1 MSYKSGFVG
10 LIGQPNAGKS
20 TLMNYL
26 IEQKV
31 SIVTPKPQT
40 TRRRVL
46 GIQNTDKAQIVFIDA
61 PGLVKAEKGLNAFL
75 EKEAYDVVKES
86 DVIIAVL
93 SIDEKGSDSI
103 LKVLDIVKT
112 SKKPWL
118 GLITKTDVSDKAH
131 RILIIKDMIEL
142 AGGKCIQ
149 VSCLKDGKEG
159 RESVLNAII
168 EVLPESEAPLY
179 DKELYTTENVRDLV
193 AEIIRE
199 KCFDNLTHELP
210 YQLAVQIRKF
220 DEEAKPCP
228 HIYADVIVA
237 KDSHK
242 PIVVG
247 KKASVI
253 KKIGQ
258 ESRLEIEK
266 MMGEKIFLELNVVV
280 REDWFEK
287 SQYMKELGYII
298 HDK

>member
-1 MSYKSGFVG
+1 MSYRSGFVG

-31 SIVTPKPQT
+31 SIVTTKPQT

-46 GIQNTDKAQIVFIDA
+46 GIQNTENAQIVFVDA

-86 DVIIAVL
+86 DVIVAVL

-118 GLITKTDVSDKAH
+118 GLITKTDVADKAH
-131 RILIIKDMIEL
+131 RILIIKEMVEL

-159 RESVLNAII
+159 RELVLSAI
-168 EVLPESEAPLY
+168 EALLPESAGPLY
-179 DKELYTTENVRDLV
+179 DNDLYTTENVRDLA

-199 KCFDNLTHELP
+199 KCFENLTQELP

-220 DEEAKPCP
+220 DENAKPCP
-228 HIYADVIVA
+228 HIYADVIVS
-237 KDSHK
+237 KESHK

-247 KKASVI
+247 KKAAVI

-298 HDK
+298 NDK